1 MRDRKTKEQ
10 FVKYLNENPDL
21 RFFQAIRNFTKAYL
35 NGYSNFICSSSERYS
50 YEDTFNWECDEMLEK
65 TNKMLEKKSEL

>member
-10 FVKYLNENPDL
+10 FVQYLNENPDL
-21 RFFQAIRNFTKAYL
+21 RFFQAIRNFTMIYL
-35 NGYSNFICSSSERYS
+35 NGRSNFICSSSEKYFF
-50 YEDTFNWECDEMLEK
+50 EDTFHWECDEMLEK

>member
-21 RFFQAIRNFTKAYL
+21 RFFQAIRNFTLENL
-35 NGYSNFICSSSERYS
+35 NKYSSFICSTTGDGSF
-50 YEDTFNWECDEMLEK
+50 EDTFNWECD
-65 TNKMLEKKSEL
+65 KMLEGKSEL